1 MLVDCEWGEWQV
13 GQCSKTC
20 AGGRRKKMRVK
31 KVEEAFG
38 GTCNGQF
45 EEFED
50 CNTQK
55 CPGKI

>member
-13 GQCSKTC
+13 GQCSKKC
-20 AGGRRKKMRVK
+20 AGGTRKNMRVRK
-31 KVEEAFG
+31 FEEANG
-38 GTCNGQF
+38 GICNGQS
-45 EEFED
+45 EEMED